1 MEGKI
6 ALTGNESRDRLVGIQ
21 AGRGLAASLVVIY
34 HAARMLVPS
43 QYLGHMPTEIFAFGH
58 AGVDFFFVISGFIIS
73 FVHGHELGR
82 PDRLVNYLWRRATR
96 IYPIYWVVTALV
108 VALSLL
114 SVHRDERFAP
124 VHIVASLLLLP
135 HGREPLLAVAWTLEH
150 EMLFYCVFALVL
162 IRRELAV
169 PLSAASLILILGA
182 WAFPGNPVLDFLGDA
197 YHLQFLMG
205 IGAALVVRAVSV
217 PAALALLVAGV
228 IGFIVAG
235 IAENFG
241 AFQTTGLV
249 SKLAFGT
256 ASAVIVVG
264 VASAERQKLLRF
276 GRVAMFFGAAS
287 YSIYLVHTIVI
298 GLTARVLA
306 ASGLMFAVSEG
317 AVLTVVSVAAI
328 TAGLGLYALI
338 ERPLTTGLHQLRP
351 GPGSKRSRD
360 AFPSANVR

>member
-1 MEGKI
+1 M
-6 ALTGNESRDRLVGIQ
+6 
-21 AGRGLAASLVVIY
+21 
-34 HAARMLVPS
+34 
-43 QYLGHMPTEIFAFGH
+43 
-58 AGVDFFFVISGFIIS
+58 
-73 FVHGHELGR
+73 
-82 PDRLVNYLWRRATR
+82 
-96 IYPIYWVVTALV
+96 
-108 VALSLL
+108 
-114 SVHRDERFAP
+114 
-124 VHIVASLLLLP
+124 
-135 HGREPLLAVAWTLEH
+135 
-150 EMLFYCVFALVL
+150 
-162 IRRELAV
+162 
-169 PLSAASLILILGA
+169 
-182 WAFPGNPVLDFLGDA
+182 DFLGDA

-217 PAALALLVAGV
+217 PAALALLVAGA

-276 GRVAMFFGAAS
+276 GGVATFFGAAS

-306 ASGLMFAVSEG
+306 ASGLMFAVSDG
-317 AVLTVVSVAAI
+317 AVLIVVSVAAI

-351 GPGSKRSRD
+351 GPGLSEAGTPSPLPTCDKSNAWRPIASSERNTGRSSVGGRRQ
-360 AFPSANVR
+360 PPVGSAHLGGRAGPQPTRACPKPRPTPVMATG